1 MDPQVAPPDARV
13 FWSPRHDTSAVVL
26 ETAPPILSAD
36 TLGSPEIDDAF
47 VLRTEEDAAFL
58 YDLGGGQRIQLINLK
73 ARPAGEPVVA
83 LVPLGLEGF
92 DRMESI
98 GRLLAALHRRA
109 IPPDT
114 RLTRQQRTRLRRML
128 QCFDGHRDGATQQEI
143 AQIVF
148 RTGPLDRH
156 DWQKSSARHAIK
168 SLLKDAHAMIAGGY
182 RTLLRHRRQT

>member
-1 MDPQVAPPDARV
+1 M

-26 ETAPPILSAD
+26 ETAPAIFSAK
-36 TLGSPEIDDAF
+36 TLGAPEIDDAF
-47 VLRTEEDAAFL
+47 ALRSEGDAAFL
-58 YDLGGGQRIQLINLK
+58 YDLGGGQRIQLINLNTQ
-73 ARPAGEPVVA
+73 PAGGPVVA

-92 DRMESI
+92 DRIESI
-98 GRLLAALHRRA
+98 GRLLAALHGRS

-114 RLTRQQRTRLRRML
+114 RLTHQQRGRLRRML

-168 SLLKDAHAMIAGGY
+168 SLLRDARLMIAGGY

>member
-1 MDPQVAPPDARV
+1 
-13 FWSPRHDTSAVVL
+13 VVL

-47 VLRTEEDAAFL
+47 VLRTEGDAAFL

-128 QCFDGHRDGATQQEI
+128 QSFDGHRDGATQQEI

-168 SLLKDAHAMIAGGY
+168 SLLKDARAMIAGGY

>member
-1 MDPQVAPPDARV
+1 V
-13 FWSPRHDTSAVVL
+13 FWLPQYDTSAVVL
-26 ETAPPILSAD
+26 GEEPLPFSASAEQQP
-36 TLGSPEIDDAF
+36 TL
-47 VLRTEEDAAFL
+47 DAAFSVEGDGEALLL
-58 YDLGGGQRIQLINLK
+58 YDLGNGQHVQLIH
-73 ARPAGEPVVA
+73 RGTTPRDMPAA
-83 LVPLGLEGF
+83 AFVPLTIEGF
-92 DRMESI
+92 DRIESI
-98 GRLLAALHRRA
+98 GRLLAALHGRA

-114 RLTRQQRTRLRRML
+114 RLTSQQRTRLRRML

-168 SLLKDAHAMIAGGY
+168 ALLRDARAMIAGGY